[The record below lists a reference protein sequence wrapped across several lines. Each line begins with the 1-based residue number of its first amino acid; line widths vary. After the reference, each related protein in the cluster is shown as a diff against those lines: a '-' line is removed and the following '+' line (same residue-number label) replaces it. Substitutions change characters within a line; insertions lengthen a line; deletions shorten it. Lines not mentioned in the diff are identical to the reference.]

1 VTRRA
6 LDGVQTRSNR
16 MLSTNSDNSRHD
28 GRFRSFIRH
37 MDSWKRRFWARRWV
51 VALLVLS
58 GVALPAS
65 ATAAGTIPDT
75 KLGWSSCLWP
85 AGKTITVAV
94 DPAFPLPSSA
104 ASDRLNEAIVRWD
117 GVLRTSRRGGDVI
130 RVADGP
136 ADIVIQ
142 YRALE
147 GSDTTEVL
155 GETYLERTGDTG
167 FTTNIGVCPDRKP
180 VAYGMQAV
188 QIRVAPRNDWYAGD
202 DNSTSSWQNCAGS
215 TFRAVNGGL
224 CAAQV
229 DIASTMTHELGHAL
243 VFYHPQTLDQI
254 DNIPVTRSD
263 SASAQAKCVEASG
276 EFDPQATMC
285 SGQGQ
290 WRAEQRTLETW
301 DIETMH
307 RAYDQ

>member
-1 VTRRA
+1 MDRTRR
-6 LDGVQTRSNR
+6 RS
-16 MLSTNSDNSRHD
+16 SAPKW
-28 GRFRSFIRH
+28 I
-37 MDSWKRRFWARRWV
+37 
-51 VALLVLS
+51 VAFLVMA
-58 GVALPAS
+58 GVALPVS
-65 ATAAGTIPDT
+65 AAAAGTIPDT

-94 DPAFPLPSSA
+94 DPAFPLPSPA
-104 ASDRLNEAIVRWD
+104 ASDRLNEAIDVVRI
-117 GVLRTSRRGGDVI
+117 G
-130 RVADGP
+130 DGP
-136 ADIVIQ
+136 ADIVVQ

-147 GSDTTEVL
+147 GTDTSEVL
-155 GETYLERTGDTG
+155 GETYLERSGDTG
-167 FTTNIGVCPDRKP
+167 FTTNIGVCPDRRP
-180 VAYGMQAV
+180 AAFGMQAV
-188 QIRVAPRNDWYAGD
+188 QIRIAPRTDWFSGD
-202 DNSTSSWQNCAGS
+202 DNSTANWQNCGGS
-215 TFRAVNGGL
+215 TFRAFNPGL
-224 CAAQV
+224 CGPTV

-254 DNIPVTRSD
+254 DNIPVNRAD

-276 EFDPQATMC
+276 EFPPQATMC

>member
-1 VTRRA
+1 MDARLRR
-6 LDGVQTRSNR
+6 
-16 MLSTNSDNSRHD
+16 STVRK
-28 GRFRSFIRH
+28 
-37 MDSWKRRFWARRWV
+37 WL
-51 VALLVLS
+51 VALFVLT
-58 GVALPAS
+58 GLTLPVSAAS
-65 ATAAGTIPDT
+65 AGTIPDS

-94 DPAFPLPSSA
+94 DPAYPLPA
-104 ASDRLNEAIVRWD
+104 GTYSDRLNEALVRWD

-136 ADIVIQ
+136 ADIVLQ

-147 GSDTTEVL
+147 GTDTADVL
-155 GETYLERTGDTG
+155 AETYLERAGDNA

-180 VAYGMQAV
+180 ASYGMQAV
-188 QIRVAPRNDWYAGD
+188 QIRIAPRTDWFAGD
-202 DNSTSSWQNCAGS
+202 DNSTANWQNCSGG
-215 TFRAVNGGL
+215 TFRTVNPGL
-224 CAAQV
+224 CAPTV
-229 DIASTMTHELGHAL
+229 DFASTVTHELGHAL
-243 VFYHPQTLDQI
+243 VFYHPQTLDEI
-254 DNIPVTRSD
+254 DAVPVNRAD
-263 SASAQAKCVEASG
+263 SASAQAKCVEASN